1 MNENLSLKAKIYHY
15 AVLFLVFLFLALP
28 LMATFLY
35 SISTSWGVSVLPD
48 DLTLK
53 WYQELFHNERFLLA
67 LWHSLL
73 VCGQYF
79 TFCDSCFSFGF
90 CAKLLFFKIKSLC
103 KYTYYHAFCCTSYS

>member
-53 WYQELFHNERFLLA
+53 WYQELFHDERFLLA
-67 LWHSLL
+67 LWHSL
-73 VCGQYF
+73 GQYF
-79 TFCDSCFSFGF
+79 TFCDSCFPFGF

>member
-15 AVLFLVFLFLALP
+15 AVLFLVFIFSFAFNGY
-28 LMATFLY
+28 FLY

-53 WYQELFHNERFLLA
+53 WYQELFHDERFLLA

-73 VCGQYF
+73 VCVGSILLSVILVFPLVFVLNYYF
-79 TFCDSCFSFGF
+79 
-90 CAKLLFFKIKSLC
+90 
-103 KYTYYHAFCCTSYS
+103 